1 MRHLDASNAQYAFPS
16 KSELGLNTATLINSN
31 KIIVWLCQKGCNQ
44 KDKKETRVAQ
54 NMKNKNPYALLLY
67 NLN

>member
-1 MRHLDASNAQYAFPS
+1 MRRLDASNAQYAFPS

-44 KDKKETRVAQ
+44 KDKKETGVA
-54 NMKNKNPYALLLY
+54 
-67 NLN
+67 